1 MKNTNIKYKLN
12 FKTMK
17 KGLLTV
23 LLASLV
29 LVGCQNYDDQF
40 DDLNAQIS
48 ALKSQVD
55 GLSSLSGQV
64 SSLSGSISGLQAGV
78 NAAQA
83 AATAAGASADAATAA
98 ANGIDLSGLSASL
111 ATLQAEVDAVQASLA
126 TAATASA
133 VAALQT
139 EIDAIEADVD
149 ELLSTSN
156 IYSTAI
162 SVTSTST
169 LDAALA
175 LGNKLNIL
183 NANATITVT
192 SAMDQTK
199 VQTLVNRINTMT
211 GNLVFNSSSTT
222 ETTFN
227 NLTSAEDITINQK
240 GGYQL
245 KALTS
250 ASDITL
256 NDQYEANI
264 SIVDLRALATVE
276 TITTSGNG
284 AGTIEFDQA
293 TEVHLTKLAR
303 YPGATLSIATK
314 KGATLDMPI
323 LDDLNTL
330 GVYEATDITLNGPS
344 SFTTT
349 LLDDSEMVFT
359 NVATV
364 NVTDN
369 RGSITVNAGVET
381 LTLVDVVEV
390 TVAATAD
397 DLVTASID
405 FKADDEA
412 TLTAAQTLALRY
424 DADDFVADD
433 QGDIDLTTLAN
444 LKTVTISGV
453 AGDINIDQNPNLETV
468 TVTADAKDFY
478 LVDNDN
484 MTSVTVTGAKFGS
497 VEVSGNADLVTLTLD
512 QTTALRSTSTTAAE
526 KAVGLNVNTNASL
539 TSLTSSADDIDTLK
553 VYTNPAL
560 ATIDFTGLTD
570 DGSASTAGGWIFNN
584 NLTYSLVK
592 DGYDT
597 GTANTLTDTGST
609 TGGGGIK
616 TLKTWLQH
624 VDAAVNATAGLYV
637 FVDAITKYEVQS
649 TLNGA
654 YADTAVPSA
663 PTVTSKSEAH
673 TNRTSLY
680 AVAAIE
686 AIETTTTVTGSTVRE
701 TQVVTIPVTNN
712 VLGAAETNLATGE
725 GVAIN
730 VSSLSKTFKQGDTY
744 SGSTVNTVA
753 QLVDY
758 INGDTSWGSGLTVTA
773 ENNGWMRSNQTVNF
787 TTGAGS
793 AATVSVTGSSSKLW
807 YKLGT
812 TTVSGQI
819 TLANSDKALQIAVAL
834 ATAISAAQHPTHKA
848 KQYGAVANGTAIQIT
863 KRTSVAG
870 YPDDLTQSVTSLPAI
885 SFVIDAAQTS
895 TSLGLNAAGTSNL
908 ASLNYAGATSGTF
921 LSITKN
927 DVSGVA
933 IKLVNN
939 DAGVTKLAS
948 QVVSAAN
955 VYAAT
960 TSGTFGLG
968 QKGTTSQTIW
978 EKGVGIN
985 TDSWP
990 GGGADAHGAMEITML
1005 VSGTHFNGPDT
1016 TYAAVFADVSTA
1028 TSATTTDQV
1037 AATTNRTGWL

>member
-1 MKNTNIKYKLN
+1 MKNIQTKYKLN

-23 LLASLV
+23 LAASLV
-29 LVGCQNYDDQF
+29 FVGCQNYDDQF

-55 GLSSLSGQV
+55 GLGSLSSQVASLSGT
-64 SSLSGSISGLQAGV
+64 ISGLQSGV
-78 NAAQA
+78 AAAQA
-83 AATAAGASADAATAA
+83 SAAA
-98 ANGIDLSGLSASL
+98 ANTAASAIDLTSLSASL
-111 ATLQAEVDAVQASLA
+111 AELETKVNAVQSSLA
-126 TAATASA
+126 STATASA
-133 VAALQT
+133 VATLQA

-149 ELLSTSN
+149 ELLTTSN
-156 IYSTAI
+156 IYSTDI
-162 SVTSTST
+162 SVSSAST

-175 LGNKLNIL
+175 LGNKINIL
-183 NANATITVT
+183 NASATITVT
-192 SAMDQTK
+192 AAMDQTK
-199 VQTLVNRINTMT
+199 VQTLVNRLNTMT

-227 NLTSAEDITINQK
+227 NLTSAEDITMNQK

-245 KALTS
+245 QALTS

-264 SIVDLRALATVE
+264 TVVDLRALATVT
-276 TITTSGNG
+276 TITTSGESD
-284 AGTIEFDQA
+284 AGIQFDQA
-293 TEVHLTKLAR
+293 TEVHLSKLAR
-303 YPGATLSIATK
+303 YPGSQLTIITK
-314 KGATLDMPI
+314 KDATLDMPL
-323 LDDLNTL
+323 LDDKNTL
-330 GVYEATDITLNGPS
+330 GVYEATNVTLNGPKSFS
-344 SFTTT
+344 ST
-349 LLDDSEMVFT
+349 LLDDSTMIFT
-359 NVATV
+359 NTETV
-364 NVTDN
+364 TVSNN

-381 LTLVDVVEV
+381 LSLTDVVEV

-397 DLVTASID
+397 DLVTATID
-405 FKADDEA
+405 FKADDEPTLSA
-412 TLTAAQTLALRY
+412 TATAALAY
-424 DADDFVADD
+424 DADAFVADD

-468 TVTADAKDFY
+468 TVSADAKDFY

-484 MTSVTVTGAKFGS
+484 MTSVTVTGAKFS
-497 VEVSGNADLVTLTLD
+497 DVEVSGHADLVTLTLD
-512 QTTALRSTSTTAAE
+512 HTTKVRSSSATAAE

-539 TSLTSSADDIDTLK
+539 TTLTSSADDIDTLK
-553 VYTNPAL
+553 VYTNAVL
-560 ATIDFTGLTD
+560 ATVDFTGLSD
-570 DGSASTAGGWIFNN
+570 DGTATTAGGWVFNN
-584 NLTYSLVK
+584 NLTFSLVK

-597 GTANTLTDTGST
+597 GTARTLTDTGST

-624 VDAAVNATAGLYV
+624 VDGAVDATNGLYV
-637 FVDAITKYEVQS
+637 FADAISKYEVQS
-649 TLNGA
+649 TLNGT
-654 YADTAVPSA
+654 YTDTAVPSA

-686 AIETTTTVTGSTVRE
+686 AAETTTTTTGSTVRE

-712 VLGAAETNLATGE
+712 VLGAANTTLGTGE
-725 GVAIN
+725 GVAIS
-730 VSSLSKTFKQGDTY
+730 VSSLSKTFIQGHTY

-758 INGDTSWGSGLTVTA
+758 INGDTTWGTGLTVTA
-773 ENNGWMRSNQTVNF
+773 ENKGWMRSNQTVNF

-793 AATVSVTGSSSKLW
+793 AGTVSVTGSSTKLW

-812 TTVSGQI
+812 TTTSGQI

-834 ATAISAAQHPTHKA
+834 ATAISAAQHPTHKG
-848 KQYGAVANGTAIQIT
+848 KLYGAVANGAVVQIT
-863 KRTSVAG
+863 QRVSIAG
-870 YPDDLTQSVTSLPAI
+870 YPDDLTQGVTSLPQI
-885 SFVIDAAQTS
+885 TFVIDAAQTS

-921 LSITKN
+921 LNTTKN
-927 DVSGVA
+927 DVSGVT

-939 DAGVTKLAS
+939 DAGITKLAS

-955 VYAAT
+955 KYAAT

-968 QKGTTSQTIW
+968 QNGTTSQTTWRGQTI
-978 EKGVGIN
+978 GIN
-985 TDSWP
+985 HTSFP
-990 GGGADAHGAMEITML
+990 SGGANGHGAMEITML
-1005 VSGTHFNGPDT
+1005 TSGTHFNGPNT

-1028 TSATTTDQV
+1028 TSSTSTDQA

>member
-1 MKNTNIKYKLN
+1 
-12 FKTMK
+12 MK

-83 AATAAGASADAATAA
+83 AAASASSAASA
-98 ANGIDLSGLSASL
+98 IDLTGLSASL

-133 VAALQT
+133 VATLQA

-162 SVTSTST
+162 SVSSTST

-227 NLTSAEDITINQK
+227 NLTSAEDITMNQK

-250 ASDITL
+250 ASDISL

-276 TITTSGNG
+276 TITTFGNG

-323 LDDLNTL
+323 IDDLNTL
-330 GVYEATDITLNGPS
+330 GVYEETDITLNGPA

-349 LLDDSEMVFT
+349 LLDDSEMTFT

-369 RGSITVNAGVET
+369 RGSISINAGVET

-412 TLTAAQTLALRY
+412 TLTAAQTTALRY
-424 DADDFVADD
+424 DADAFVADD

-468 TVTADAKDFY
+468 TVSADAKDFY

-484 MTSVTVTGAKFGS
+484 MTSVTVTGAKLGS

-512 QTTALRSTSTTAAE
+512 QTTTLRSSSTTAAE
-526 KAVGLNVNTNASL
+526 KAVGLDVNTNASL
-539 TSLTSSADDIDTLK
+539 TTLTSSADDIDTLK
-553 VYTNPAL
+553 VYTNAAL

-570 DGSASTAGGWIFNN
+570 DGSATTAGGWIFNN

-597 GTANTLTDTGST
+597 GTANSLTDTGST

-624 VDAAVNATAGLYV
+624 VDGAVNATAGLYV
-637 FVDAITKYEVQS
+637 FVDAISKYEVQS
-649 TLNGA
+649 TLNGT
-654 YADTAVPSA
+654 YTDTAVPSA

-686 AIETTTTVTGSTVRE
+686 AAETTTTVTGSTVRE

-712 VLGAAETNLATGE
+712 VLGAAETNLATNE

-793 AATVSVTGSSSKLW
+793 AGTVSVTGSSTKLW
-807 YKLGT
+807 YKLRT

-834 ATAISAAQHPTHKA
+834 ATAISASTNPNSPYN
-848 KQYGAVANGTAIQIT
+848 KQYGAVANGTTIQIT

-927 DVSGVA
+927 DVAGVA

-955 VYAAT
+955 AYAVK

-968 QKGTTSQTIW
+968 QKGTASQTIW

-990 GGGADAHGAMEITML
+990 GGGANAHGAMEITML
-1005 VSGTHFNGPDT
+1005 VSGTHFGGPDT

-1028 TSATTTDQV
+1028 TSSTTTDQA